1 MDWRSVRFDWNRARA
16 FLVTA
21 EEGSLSAAA
30 KALGMS
36 QPTLGRQ
43 VAALE
48 EELGTVLFERFGRG
62 LELTPNGVELLAY
75 VRAMGDAA
83 SGLSMAASGQATTIE
98 GDITI
103 SASEVTAA
111 FILPPILQAL
121 QHGYPD
127 IRIALVASNSASDL
141 MRREAD
147 IAVRNFRPAEAE
159 LIARKLGMFHA
170 GMFAAP
176 DYLERSGMP
185 ASLEQLSQASF
196 VGFDTSNEGFIQA
209 LASHGIAVSQKNFA
223 VRSDSHLIQWQMVK
237 QGAGIGII
245 PVEIGAREAGVV
257 SVLPDTLFSGDV
269 WLVTHRE
276 LKTNVRVRTVFDFIA
291 DALSE
296 HIRHADALIN
306 TTARQD

>member
-1 MDWRSVRFDWNRARA
+1 M
-16 FLVTA
+16 TA

-83 SGLSMAASGQATTIE
+83 SGLSMAASGQATSIE
-98 GDITI
+98 GDITL

-121 QHGYPD
+121 QREYPGV
-127 IRIALVASNSASDL
+127 RVALVASNSASDL

-176 DYLERSGMP
+176 EYLERHGTP
-185 ASLEQLSQASF
+185 ASLDQLSQACF
-196 VGFDTSNEGFIQA
+196 VGFDASNEAFIQA
-209 LASHGIAVSQKNFA
+209 LCSRGIAVSQKNF
-223 VRSDSHLIQWQMVK
+223 VIRSESHLIQWQMVK
-237 QGAGIGII
+237 QGAGIGIV
-245 PVEIGAREAGVV
+245 PMEIGMSEPAVM
-257 SVLPDTLFSGDV
+257 SVFPDTLFSGDV

-276 LKTNVRVRTVFDFIA
+276 LRTNVRVRTVFDFIA
-291 DALSE
+291 EALTE
-296 HIRHADALIN
+296 HIRRADALIN
-306 TTARQD
+306 TTANPDSAGAV